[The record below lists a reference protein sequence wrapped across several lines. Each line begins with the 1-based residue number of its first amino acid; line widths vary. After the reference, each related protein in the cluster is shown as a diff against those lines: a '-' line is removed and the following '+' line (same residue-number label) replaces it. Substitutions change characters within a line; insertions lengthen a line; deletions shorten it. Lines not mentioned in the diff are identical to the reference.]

1 MPDDF
6 SRVIARILDTQRP
19 PAQAQG
25 GRPLQ
30 NFIGTAEEV
39 TVIDSVV
46 VTKSLIAPPIFG
58 SGRFGIAVFGA
69 ITGDVDNLYGSIKYG
84 KGLYG
89 GTHTE

>member
-19 PAQAQG
+19 PAQAQA

-30 NFIGTAEEV
+30 NFIGQAEDIAV
-39 TVIDSVV
+39 SDSVV
-46 VTKSLIAPPIFG
+46 VNLSLIAPPVFG
-58 SGRFGIAVFGA
+58 TGRFGIAVFGA
-69 ITGDVDNLYGSIKYG
+69 IKGDVDNFYNTIIYG

-89 GTHTE
+89 GTHAG

>member
-1 MPDDF
+1 MPDEF

-19 PAQAQG
+19 PGQSQA

-30 NFIGTAEEV
+30 NFIGTAEDV
-39 TVIDSVV
+39 TVTDTVV
-46 VTKSLIAPPIFG
+46 VQKSLIAPPVFG

-69 ITGDVDNLYGSIKYG
+69 ITGDVDNTYGSIAYG